1 MSKTTASDA
10 ATGPVELEATVNRLL
25 QLPPDQRLA
34 IGERLIESVPVEIDE
49 DTMEIYKRRARELE
63 DGTVKGIPAREVMRD
78 IRKMLDEEFPL
89 PS

>member
-63 DGTVKGIPAREVMRD
+63 DGTVKGIPAHEVMRD

>member
-1 MSKTTASDA
+1 MSKTTTSDA
-10 ATGPVELEATVNRLL
+10 AAGPIELEATVNRLL

-49 DTMEIYKRRARELE
+49 DTMEVYKRRARELE
-63 DGTVKGIPAREVMRD
+63 NGTVKGIPAREVMRD